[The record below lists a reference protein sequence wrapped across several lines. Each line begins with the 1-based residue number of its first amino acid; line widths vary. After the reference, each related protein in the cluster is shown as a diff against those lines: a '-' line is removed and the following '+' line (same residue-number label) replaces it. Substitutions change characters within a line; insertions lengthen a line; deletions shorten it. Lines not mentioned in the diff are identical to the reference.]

1 MRPQTFKELIID
13 SFEPVQS
20 EIKWRLQTW
29 LEVLWKKVTNY
40 KLDSNEERFSAPKQ
54 GIKKNLV
61 RYEEIYVKE
70 NPRRTTRYHISKP
83 ENLIV

>member
-29 LEVLWKKVTNY
+29 LKVLWKKVTNY

-54 GIKKNLV
+54 GIKKKFSTLRGNL
-61 RYEEIYVKE
+61 RERKSAPDDKIPYF
-70 NPRRTTRYHISKP
+70 
-83 ENLIV
+83 